1 MKATQFTWLGH
12 ATWKIETEGGVIL
25 LDPFLND
32 NPAAKVKAEEI
43 KANFILV
50 SHGHF
55 DHISD
60 AASIAK
66 RCDSTVVANFEIAEW
81 LAKQGVQK
89 TIGMNIGG
97 ATTLPFG
104 KVKLVQAIHS
114 SMLPDGSYGGGAGG
128 FVLDLPDGR
137 VYFACDTALF
147 SDMKLIGELGIDLL
161 VCPIGD
167 LYTMGQEDSIKA
179 VHFISPKKVAPT
191 HFNTWPPINQDAKA
205 WAALVKTQTK
215 TTPIVRGVGEAFGFG
230 DE

>member
-1 MKATQFTWLGH
+1 MTVTQFTWLGH
-12 ATWKIETEGGVIL
+12 ATWKIETEDVVIL

-32 NPAAKVKAEEI
+32 NPSAKIKADEI
-43 KANFILV
+43 KPDFILV

-66 RCDSTVVANFEIAEW
+66 RCNATVVANYEIAEW
-81 LAKQGVQK
+81 LGKQGVQK

-147 SDMKLIGELGIDLL
+147 SDMKLIGELGIDLF
-161 VCPIGD
+161 VCPVGD
-167 LYTMGQEDSIKA
+167 LYTMGPEDSIKA
-179 VHFISPKKVAPT
+179 IHFVSPKKVTPT
-191 HFNTWPPINQDAKA
+191 HYNTWPPINQDPKS

-215 TTPIVRGVGEAFGFG
+215 STPIVRAVGEAFGFG

>member
-1 MKATQFTWLGH
+1 MKPTQFTWLGH
-12 ATWKIETEGGVIL
+12 ATWQIETLSGTIL
-25 LDPFLND
+25 LDPFLD
-32 NPAAKVKAEEI
+32 ENPSAQVKA
-43 KANFILV
+43 ADVAADYILI

-60 AASIAK
+60 AVSIAK
-66 RCDSTVVANFEIAEW
+66 RCNATVIANFEIATW
-81 LAKQGVQK
+81 LEKQGVTK

-128 FVLDLPDGR
+128 FVIDLPDGR

-147 SDMKLIGELGIDLL
+147 SDMKLIAEPGIDLF

-167 LYTMGQEDSIKA
+167 LYTMGPEDALKA
-179 VHFISPKKVAPT
+179 VKLVTPKKVAPT
-191 HFNTWPPINQDAKA
+191 HFNTWPPIAQDPKT
-205 WAALVKTQTK
+205 WASAVYAASGARV
-215 TTPIVRGVGEAFGFG
+215 INREVGEAFSFA